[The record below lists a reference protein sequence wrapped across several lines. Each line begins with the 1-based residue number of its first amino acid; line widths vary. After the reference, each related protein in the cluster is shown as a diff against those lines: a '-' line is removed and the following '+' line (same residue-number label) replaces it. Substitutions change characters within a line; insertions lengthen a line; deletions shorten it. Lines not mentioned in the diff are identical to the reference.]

1 MNTLTQPQVDSS
13 RHQSEEEDTT
23 STPTHVEHRASAST
37 VVVKLERSR
46 SLPSRTFLDSHDT
59 IYDFPER
66 SDVLSFQ
73 RRRKTAAKLTQ
84 FFGVDYRELISDV
97 LESIENGMQVDRG
110 DGLLGT
116 EEFEVRISYF
126 LRIETTLII
135 FVLSGSPSEITPS
148 EV

>member
-1 MNTLTQPQVDSS
+1 M
-13 RHQSEEEDTT
+13 
-23 STPTHVEHRASAST
+23 EHRASAPT

-46 SLPSRTFLDSHDT
+46 SLPSRTSLDSHYT

-66 SDVLSFQ
+66 SDVPSFQ
-73 RRRKTAAKLTQ
+73 QRRKTAAKLTQ

-116 EEFEVRISYF
+116 EEFEVRNF
-126 LRIETTLII
+126 
-135 FVLSGSPSEITPS
+135 
-148 EV
+148 